1 MSSSPRP
8 SWVAFVADQRIA
20 RGAPASVAL
29 AVQRYE
35 QQQRT
40 PAAGLPALILDESTG
55 RQIDLDT
62 RGTPA
67 EVKRRYAADGAADP
81 TPARRRGRPKLGVVG
96 REVTLLPRH
105 WAWLDGQRG
114 GASATLRRLVDR
126 ARKESVD
133 SDRRREAQDRTHRLM
148 TLLAGDRVGFEEACR
163 ALYAADGAGFLARTR
178 EWPDPVREV
187 IEDSAA
193 DAFPRETRSTTEA
206 DDGQF

>member
-1 MSSSPRP
+1 MSSTPQP
-8 SWVAFVADQRIA
+8 SWVAFVGDQRIA

-35 QQQRT
+35 RRQAT
-40 PAAGLPALILDESTG
+40 PAAGPPVLILDESSG
-55 RQIDLDT
+55 RQMDLDT

-67 EVKRRYAADGAADP
+67 ELKQRYDADGVADP
-81 TPARRRGRPKLGVVG
+81 APARRRGRPKLGVVG

-133 SDRRREAQDRTHRLM
+133 NDRRREAQDRTHRAM
-148 TLLAGDRVGFEEACR
+148 TLLAGDRIGFEEACR
-163 ALYAADGAGFLARTR
+163 ALYAADAAGFLARTR

-193 DAFPRETRSTTEA
+193 DAFPRDSRSTTEA
-206 DDGQF
+206 GDGQL